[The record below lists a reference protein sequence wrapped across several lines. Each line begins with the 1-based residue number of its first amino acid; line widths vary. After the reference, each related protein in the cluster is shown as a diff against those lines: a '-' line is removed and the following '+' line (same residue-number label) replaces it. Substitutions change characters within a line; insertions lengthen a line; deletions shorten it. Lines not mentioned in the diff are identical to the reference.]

1 MEFSK
6 QVSKAL
12 LLNWPQI
19 DHIHLLLMESHY
31 NKAVPTAPPFFRKV
45 CYADVKELR

>member
-19 DHIHLLLMESHY
+19 DHIRLLLMESHY
-31 NKAVPTAPPFFRKV
+31 NKAVPTAPPLSSEKFV
-45 CYADVKELR
+45 MLM